1 MTPNLVLGPLLRY
14 TDTHEATV
22 WVEADGACEVTV
34 RVGGSAHSSRTFHV
48 EGHHY
53 ALVRVADLEPAR
65 SYEYSVTLDDET
77 VWPEPDSGFP
87 PSVIRTLDK
96 EAPFK
101 LAFGSCRV
109 AVPHVPPYTRDGTE
123 DSKGYN
129 VDALYA
135 LATRMR
141 RVPEEEWPEALLLLG
156 DQIYAD
162 EVSLGTLEFIRS
174 RRDTGL
180 PPGEEV
186 ADFEEYT
193 HLYLDSW
200 GEPAIRWLLSTIPT
214 AMIFDDHDVNDDW
227 NTSEAWLEEMRA
239 KPWWNER
246 ITGGLMSYWIY
257 QHLGNLSPEEL
268 EKNELLNEIKKSED
282 ASQILRDFAYRADRK
297 PAEARW
303 SFHRDFGN
311 NRLVVVDSRAGRVLT
326 EGKRKMVDD
335 YEWEWVEEHATG
347 GFDHLLIGTSLPLVM
362 APGIHHLEN
371 WIEAV
376 CAGAWGKHASR
387 AGEWLRQHIDMEQW
401 PAFRNSFD
409 RFIELL
415 RAVESG
421 ERGPVPNSVVV
432 LSGDVHHTYLAE
444 IDLPGLRNGTPNGNV
459 AYQATCSPFRN
470 PLPGFLRPVFRFGWS
485 EAGTLIGKLLSRSA
499 GVEESEARWKLTHD
513 GPWFENHVAT
523 LELDAEKATL
533 EIERAVS
540 EGEGKQSKPALED
553 IFRYRLS

>member
-1 MTPNLVLGPLLRY
+1 MTPKLVLGPLLRY
-14 TDTHEATV
+14 TDEREATI
-22 WVEADGACEVTV
+22 WVETDDACEVAV
-34 RVGGSAHSSRTFHV
+34 RAGDTAHSSRTFHV

-53 ALVRVADLEPAR
+53 ALVRITDLEPAT
-65 SYEYSVTLDDET
+65 SYEYSVALDNVQ
-77 VWPEPDSGFP
+77 VWPEPNSELP
-87 PSVIRTLDK
+87 PSVIRTLDG
-96 EAPFK
+96 EVPFK

-109 AVPHVPPYTRDGTE
+109 SVPHEPPYTRDGKD

-141 RVPEEEWPEALLLLG
+141 RIPAGEWPDALLLLG
-156 DQIYAD
+156 DQVYAD
-162 EVSLGTLEFIRS
+162 EVSPGTLDFIRS
-174 RRDTGL
+174 RRDTRL

-193 HLYLDSW
+193 NLYLDSW
-200 GEPAIRWLLSTIPT
+200 GEPVIRWLLSTIPM

-239 KPWWNER
+239 NPWWNER

-268 EKNELLNEIKKSED
+268 EENELLAEVKRAED
-282 ASQILRDFAYRADRK
+282 AGPILRNFAYRADRN
-297 PAEARW
+297 PEEVRW

-311 NRLVVVDSRAGRVLT
+311 NRLVVVDSRAGRVLG
-326 EGKRKMVDD
+326 EENRKMVDD
-335 YEWEWVEEHATG
+335 YEWDWVEEHATG
-347 GFDHLLIGTSLPLVM
+347 GFDHLLIGTSIPLIM

-376 CAGAWGKHASR
+376 CAGAWGVRASR
-387 AGEWLRQHIDMEQW
+387 IGEKLRQTVDMEQW
-401 PAFRNSFD
+401 PAFRHSFD
-409 RFIELL
+409 KFIELL
-415 RAVESG
+415 QAVESG

-444 IDLPGLRNGTPNGNV
+444 IDLPGSQNGNV

-470 PLPGFLRPVFRFGWS
+470 PLPGALRPVFRFGWS
-485 EAGTLIGKLLSRSA
+485 KAGTLFGRLLSASA
-499 GVEESEARWKLTHD
+499 GVKSSVAKWSLTHE
-513 GPWFENHVAT
+513 GPWFDNHVAT
-523 LELDAEKATL
+523 LELNKDRATL
-533 EIERAVS
+533 KVERAVS
-540 EGEGKQSKPALED
+540 ESEEKHKDPTLQD
-553 IFRYRLS
+553 IFKYRLS

>member
-1 MTPNLVLGPLLRY
+1 MTPKLILGPLLRY
-14 TDTHEATV
+14 TDTQEATV
-22 WVEADGACEVTV
+22 WVETDEACEVAV
-34 RVGGSAHSSRTFHV
+34 QAGDSVHHSRTFHV

-53 ALVRVADLEPAR
+53 ALVRVTDLGPAE
-65 SYEYSVTLDDET
+65 SYEYSVTLDDEK
-77 VWPEPDSGFP
+77 VWPEPNSKFP

-96 EAPFK
+96 DAPFK

-109 AVPHVPPYTRDGTE
+109 AVPHEPPYTRDGKE
-123 DSKGYN
+123 NSKGYN

-141 RVPEEEWPEALLLLG
+141 RSPEEEWPGALLLLG

-162 EVSLGTLEFIRS
+162 EISLGTLEFIRS
-174 RRDTGL
+174 RRDTEL

-200 GEPAIRWLLSTIPT
+200 GEPAIRWLLSTVPT

-227 NTSEAWLEEMRA
+227 NTSEVWLEEMRA

-268 EKNELLNEIKKSED
+268 EKNEILDKVKKAND
-282 ASQILRDFAYRADRK
+282 AGQILRDFAYKADRN
-297 PAEARW
+297 PEEVRW

-335 YEWEWVEEHATG
+335 FEWEWVEEHATG
-347 GFDHLLIGTSLPLVM
+347 GFDHLLIGTSIPLIM

-371 WIEAV
+371 WIEAI
-376 CAGAWGKHASR
+376 CAGAWGERASR

-401 PAFRNSFD
+401 PAFRHSFD
-409 RFIELL
+409 KFIELL
-415 RAVESG
+415 RSVESG

-444 IDLPGLRNGTPNGNV
+444 IDLTGSHNGSV

-470 PLPGFLRPVFRFGWS
+470 PLPSVLRPAFRFGWS
-485 EAGTLIGKLLSRSA
+485 RTGTVVGKLLSRSA
-499 GVEESEARWKLTHD
+499 GVEESEAEWKLTHD
-513 GPWFENHVAT
+513 EPWFDNHVAT
-523 LELDAEKATL
+523 LELNKDQASL
-533 EIERAVS
+533 NIERAISDS
-540 EGEGKQSKPALED
+540 EEKHKDPALQD

>member
-1 MTPNLVLGPLLRY
+1 MTPKLVLGPLLRY
-14 TDTHEATV
+14 TDAWEATV
-22 WVEADGACEVTV
+22 WVETDEACEVSV
-34 RVGGSAHSSRTFHV
+34 QVGGTDHRSRTFHV

-53 ALVRVADLEPAR
+53 ALVRITDLEPAKT
-65 SYEYSVTLDDET
+65 YEYSVTLDNEE
-77 VWPEPDSGFP
+77 VWPEPESEFP

-109 AVPHVPPYTRDGTE
+109 AVPHEPPYTRDGRE
-123 DSKGYN
+123 DSKGYS

-141 RVPEEEWPEALLLLG
+141 RTPEKEWPGALLLLG

-162 EVSLGTLEFIRS
+162 EISVGTQEFIRS

-239 KPWWNER
+239 KPWWDGR
-246 ITGGLMSYWIY
+246 ISGGLMSYWIY
-257 QHLGNLSPEEL
+257 QHLGNLSPEEM
-268 EKNELLNEIKKSED
+268 EKNQQLEEVKKAGD
-282 ASQILRDFAYRADRK
+282 AGPLLRDFAYKADRNPEK
-297 PAEARW
+297 VRW

-335 YEWEWVEEHATG
+335 YEWEWVEKHATG
-347 GFDHLLIGTSLPLVM
+347 GFDHLLIGTSIPLIM
-362 APGIHHLEN
+362 APGLHHLEN

-376 CAGAWGKHASR
+376 CAGAWGTRASH
-387 AGEWLRQHIDMEQW
+387 AGEWLRQRIDMEQW

-409 RFIELL
+409 RFVELL

-444 IDLPGLRNGTPNGNV
+444 IDLPGFRNGTPNGNV

-485 EAGTLIGKLLSRSA
+485 RAGTIIGKFLSRSA
-499 GVEESEARWKLTHD
+499 GVEASEAGWKLTHD
-513 GPWFENHVAT
+513 EPWFDNHVAT
-523 LELDAEKATL
+523 LEINRDQATLKIEKAIS
-533 EIERAVS
+533 EEDRAPS
-540 EGEGKQSKPALED
+540 DPALQD
-553 IFRYRLS
+553 IFEYRLS

>member
-14 TDTHEATV
+14 TDTREATV
-22 WVEADGACEVTV
+22 WVETDGACEVV
-34 RVGGSAHSSRTFHV
+34 AQVGGSAHSSRTFHV

-53 ALVRVADLEPAR
+53 ALVRITDLEPAKT
-65 SYEYSVTLDDET
+65 YEYTVTLDDDE
-77 VWPEPDSGFP
+77 VWPEPGSDFP

-109 AVPHVPPYTRDGTE
+109 AVPHEPPYTRDGRE

-141 RVPEEEWPEALLLLG
+141 RTPEEEWPGALLLLG

-162 EVSLGTLEFIRS
+162 EISVGTQEFIRS
-174 RRDTGL
+174 RRDTNL

-227 NTSEAWLEEMRA
+227 NTSEAWLEEVRT
-239 KPWWNER
+239 KPWWDGR
-246 ITGGLMSYWIY
+246 ISGGLMSYWIY
-257 QHLGNLSPEEL
+257 QHLGNLSPQEL
-268 EKNELLNEIKKSED
+268 EKNEILDEIKRAED
-282 ASQILRDFAYRADRK
+282 AGPILRNFAYRADRN
-297 PAEARW
+297 AEEVRW

-311 NRLVVVDSRAGRVLT
+311 SRLVVVDSRAGRVLT

-335 YEWEWVEEHATG
+335 FEWEWVEKHATG
-347 GFDHLLIGTSLPLVM
+347 GFDHLLIGTSLPLIM

-376 CAGAWGKHASR
+376 CAGAWGARASR

-401 PAFRNSFD
+401 PAFRHSFD

-444 IDLPGLRNGTPNGNV
+444 IDLPGSQNGNV

-470 PLPGFLRPVFRFGWS
+470 PLPGVLRPVFRFGWS
-485 EAGTLIGKLLSRSA
+485 KAGALIGSLLSRSA
-499 GVEESEARWKLTHD
+499 GVEASEAGWKLTHE
-513 GPWFENHVAT
+513 GPWFDNHVAT
-523 LELDAEKATL
+523 LELNKDQATL

-540 EGEGKQSKPALED
+540 ESEEKHSEPALQD

>member
-14 TDTHEATV
+14 TDAREATV
-22 WVEADGACEVTV
+22 WVETDGACEVAIHAGESEH
-34 RVGGSAHSSRTFHV
+34 RSRTFHV

-53 ALVRVADLEPAR
+53 ALVRVTGLQPAS
-65 SYEYSVTLDDET
+65 SYEYSVTLDRD
-77 VWPEPDSGFP
+77 VAWPEPGSDFP
-87 PSVIRTLDK
+87 PSVIRTLDTS
-96 EAPFK
+96 APFR

-109 AVPHVPPYTRDGTE
+109 AVPHEPPYTRDGKE

-141 RVPEEEWPEALLLLG
+141 RVPEREWPEALLLLG

-162 EVSLGTLEFIRS
+162 EVSVGTLEFIRF
-174 RRDTGL
+174 RRDTDL

-227 NTSEAWLEEMRA
+227 NTSEAWLEKMRT
-239 KPWWNER
+239 KPWWSER
-246 ITGGLMSYWIY
+246 VIGGLMSYWIY

-268 EKNELLNEIKKSED
+268 EKNEILDGAKKAED
-282 ASQILRDFAYRADRK
+282 AGPLLRDFAYNADRN
-297 PAEARW
+297 AEEARW
-303 SFHRDFGN
+303 SFYRDFGN

-326 EGKRKMVDD
+326 EKDRKMVDD
-335 YEWEWVEEHATG
+335 FEWEWVEEHATG
-347 GFDHLLIGTSLPLVM
+347 GFDHLLIGTSLPLIM

-376 CAGAWGKHASR
+376 CAGAWGKRASR

-415 RAVESG
+415 RAIEAG
-421 ERGPVPNSVVV
+421 ERGPVPNSVVI

-444 IDLPGLRNGTPNGNV
+444 IDLPGSRNGNV

-470 PLPGFLRPVFRFGWS
+470 PLPGILRPVFRAGWS
-485 EAGTLIGKLLSRSA
+485 KAGTLFGELLSRSA
-499 GVEESEARWKLTHD
+499 GVGESGAGWRLTHE
-513 GPWFENHVAT
+513 GPWFDNHVAT
-523 LELDAEKATL
+523 LELNKDRSTL
-533 EIERAVS
+533 KIERAFS
-540 EGEGKQSKPALED
+540 EDEGPVEPTLEE